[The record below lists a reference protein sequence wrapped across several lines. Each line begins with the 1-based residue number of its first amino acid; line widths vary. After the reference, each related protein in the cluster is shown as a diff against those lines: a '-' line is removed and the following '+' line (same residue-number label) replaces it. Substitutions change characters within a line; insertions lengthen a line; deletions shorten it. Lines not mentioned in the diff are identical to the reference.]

1 MYPPTIQH
9 AHFSARRP
17 LDWVLEP
24 LDRVCAVPLT
34 LLALPVL
41 GAAAVAVAILSG
53 QSPFVAHLRVG
64 RRWTPLW
71 MWKLRTMWEPGA
83 RCQSSRPLGLVEY
96 IADEAG
102 PERKRF
108 SDPRVT
114 HPFAAFCRRHSID
127 ELPQLFHV
135 VRGEMSLIGPR
146 PLTRGE
152 MQANYGSAADEILDV
167 NPGITGLWQVSGRS
181 WLSYSQRR
189 EMDLLLVRRRSLCLY
204 FRILAGTVR
213 EVLTGRN
220 AW

>member
-1 MYPPTIQH
+1 MYPPAIQN
-9 AHFSARRP
+9 APFSARSP
-17 LDWVLEP
+17 LDRVLAP
-24 LDRVCAVPLT
+24 LDRVCTVPLT

-71 MWKLRTMWEPGA
+71 MWKLRTMWDPAA
-83 RCQSSRPLGLVEY
+83 RWSGLPRSFVEY

-102 PERKRF
+102 PTRKRHP
-108 SDPRVT
+108 DPRVA

-135 VRGEMSLIGPR
+135 VRGEMSLVGPR

-152 MQANYGSAADEILDV
+152 LQANYGEAADEILEV
-167 NPGITGLWQVSGRS
+167 NPGITGLWQVGGRS
-181 WLSYSQRR
+181 RLTYRQRR
-189 EMDLLLVRRRSLCLY
+189 EMDLLLVRNRSARLY
-204 FRILAGTVR
+204 LKILTGTIR